1 MPARRFNSDFYLGL
15 GGIIAGCVI
24 LFVWIPLDVD
34 TGLVEKVRGQIKIG
48 DAMAP
53 TLAAGFLILGGL
65 LTMFQSFRFQGR
77 INFNLN
83 WTGMKFLALT
93 LILLAISLAIMR
105 WAGPFSAQFFAADY
119 RSLRATIPWKY
130 TGFFLGGGFMIFSLI
145 SLMEKQMRWRIF
157 ILSILAVAA
166 IMLIYDLPFENLLL
180 PPNGDI

>member
-1 MPARRFNSDFYLGL
+1 MSARRFNSDFYLGL

-24 LFVWIPLDVD
+24 IFVWIPLDVE

-65 LTMFQSFRFQGR
+65 LTMCQSFRYQRR
-77 INFNLN
+77 INLN

-93 LILLAISLAIMR
+93 LTLLAISLAVMR
-105 WAGPFSAQFFAADY
+105 WAGPFSARFFAADY

-145 SLMEKQMRWRIF
+145 SLMERRMRWRIF
-157 ILSILAVAA
+157 ILSVLAVAA

>member
-24 LFVWIPLDVD
+24 IFVWIPLDVE

-53 TLAAGFLILGGL
+53 ALAAGFLILGGL
-65 LTMFQSFRFQGR
+65 LTMFQSFRCQGR
-77 INFNLN
+77 INLN

-93 LILLAISLAIMR
+93 LTLLAISLSIMR
-105 WAGPFSAQFFAADY
+105 WAGQFSAQFFAADY

-145 SLMEKQMRWRIF
+145 SLMERRMRWRIF
-157 ILSILAVAA
+157 ILSVLAVVM